1 MKVKFNTYERVAGL
15 FVLGAILGG
24 FFTMVG
30 VAIQQGWFET
40 KVTFTTHLKNAD
52 GIRPGTVV
60 QMAGLRAGQVVSVD
74 LQSSDEIKV
83 VFEISEKYHSMVRQN
98 SIVRTIRPF
107 IISEKVLDISIG
119 DSKLPMIAKGG
130 HITSEPTADIMDLI
144 SGRLLSPHLD
154 SLTKMFDSIHMI
166 AEAILNPERSQ
177 DFIHIF
183 DQLAPLAKNMNELSR
198 EVTTLLRGT
207 GKRKKGLIQVVQ
219 NLHTTTNELNRML
232 PELNKVVPHV
242 AKFTPAIVEEGPKVA
257 GDLAKIAANLAV
269 LTDEIQKTL
278 PAVKAALEEVGPEFP
293 RATRRA
299 IEALDETVVT
309 LKALQKSFLLRS
321 NAREVREEEA
331 ARERSRIPATDKE

>member
-30 VAIQQGWFET
+30 VAIQQGWFEA
-40 KVTFTTHLKNAD
+40 KVTFTTNLKNAD

-60 QMAGLRAGQVVSVD
+60 QMAGLRAGQVISVD
-74 LQSSDEIKV
+74 LHSSDEVKV
-83 VFEISEKYHSMVRQN
+83 VFEISEKYHSMVREN
-98 SIVRTIRPF
+98 SVVRTVRPF

-119 DSKLPMIAKGG
+119 DTKLPMIAKGG
-130 HITSEPTADIMDLI
+130 QIASEATADIMDII

-154 SLTKMFDSIHMI
+154 SLTKMFESIHMI
-166 AEAILNPERSQ
+166 AEAILNPERSR

-183 DQLAPLAKNMNELSR
+183 DELAPLAKNMNQLSR

-207 GKRKKGLIQVVQ
+207 GKKKKGLIQVVQ

-232 PELNKVVPHV
+232 PEINKVVPHV
-242 AKFTPAIVEEGPKVA
+242 ANFTPAIVEEGPKVA
-257 GDLAKIAANLAV
+257 SDLAKIAANLAV
-269 LTDEIQKTL
+269 LTDEMQKTL
-278 PAVKAALEEVGPEFP
+278 PALKAALEEVGPEFP
-293 RATRRA
+293 RASRRA

-331 ARERSRIPATDKE
+331 ARERERIPAAEKE